1 MGNFLPMKLVVP
13 VALAASLSVWTSA
26 AIAQDRSGE
35 EIPREKQ
42 DKDSPFSAE
51 FSVGLE
57 YDSNIN
63 VDEIDNNTGSNDK
76 AAAINADLEYD
87 LDLSSDTVLSLGY
100 NFSQTLHD
108 DFTNFD
114 LQTHFVSADLSHDF
128 GDVEPGIAYRFIHSR
143 LGGDGF
149 LTMHQISPYVSAFLS
164 EKLFARA
171 DYTYSDKNFLGRA
184 DRDAEN
190 HAGGVDFYY
199 FVDGVK
205 TYFVAGYK
213 YANEN
218 AVDPQFDYDAHQF
231 KLRFSQRFPV
241 GSRDAELKLGWRY
254 EARNYDNITPA
265 IGVARDDDRHR
276 LQAELEVPITDVFF
290 ARAEYE
296 YGDYS
301 SNLPTADY
309 SQHLL
314 GVHLGAK
321 F

>member
-1 MGNFLPMKLVVP
+1 
-13 VALAASLSVWTSA
+13 
-26 AIAQDRSGE
+26 
-35 EIPREKQ
+35 
-42 DKDSPFSAE
+42 
-51 FSVGLE
+51 
-57 YDSNIN
+57 
-63 VDEIDNNTGSNDK
+63 
-76 AAAINADLEYD
+76 
-87 LDLSSDTVLSLGY
+87 
-100 NFSQTLHD
+100 
-108 DFTNFD
+108 
-114 LQTHFVSADLSHDF
+114 
-128 GDVEPGIAYRFIHSR
+128 
-143 LGGDGF
+143 
-149 LTMHQISPYVSAFLS
+149 VSAFLS
-164 EKLFARA
+164 EKFFARA
-171 DYTYSDKNFLGRA
+171 DYTYSDKNFLGRI

-205 TYFVAGYK
+205 TYLVAGYK

-241 GSRDAELKLGWRY
+241 GSRDAELKLGWRH

-265 IGVARDDDRHR
+265 IGVVRDDDRHR
-276 LQAELEVPITDVFF
+276 LQAELEVPSTDVFF

-314 GVHLGAK
+314 GVHP
-321 F
+321 

>member
-1 MGNFLPMKLVVP
+1 MGNFLPMKLVAP

-35 EIPREKQ
+35 EVPREKQ

-171 DYTYSDKNFLGRA
+171 DYTYSDKNFLGRI

-205 TYFVAGYK
+205 TYLVAGYK

-265 IGVARDDDRHR
+265 IGVVRDDDRHR